1 MLSHQKLKVY
11 GKGLA
16 VVASLAKH
24 SAAWD
29 QRHAVVDQLCR
40 ASESIVLNLAE
51 AARLDSPTQKQQ
63 LLDYAVGSALECAAC
78 LDSRLYRQVDKAG
91 TSVILN
97 IAEGYGR
104 TGEEDRLSQSRFKQF
119 AVKFAVKFNRVK
131 CPISSA
137 GQVAGLSGRQDA
149 RRSAK

>member
-29 QRHAVVDQLCR
+29 KRHSVIDQLCR

-51 AARLDSPTQKQQ
+51 ATRLDSPPQKQQ
-63 LLDYAVGSALECAAC
+63 LLDYAVGSAVKAAAYLDLSGSKAELDAEQRLPGLE
-78 LDSRLYRQVDKAG
+78 LL
-91 TSVILN
+91 
-97 IAEGYGR
+97 GR
-104 TGEEDRLSQSRFKQF
+104 VVLMLRALSGSQSE
-119 AVKFAVKFNRVK
+119 
-131 CPISSA
+131 
-137 GQVAGLSGRQDA
+137 
-149 RRSAK
+149 